1 MKSIK
6 RYFDKRKR
14 EKAFE
19 EIISFVESCDGK
31 PKEQLDK
38 ELFWFYAAYGEPK
51 SKVIKEYEKQRLADG
66 RIFPS
71 EISDIMK
78 KRVKKIFEKLGE
90 DGR

>member
-6 RYFDKRKR
+6 RYFQKRKR

-19 EIISFVESCDGK
+19 EIISFVEACDGK

-51 SKVIKEYEKQRLADG
+51 SKVIKEYEKQRLVYG
-66 RIFPS
+66 NVFPS
-71 EISDIMK
+71 EISDILREK
-78 KRVKKIFEKLGE
+78 IKKIAKKLGE